1 LLSRQRLPLAVVR
14 ESYMSALQVL
24 PYCGAPPD
32 PGELLSRFNLDPV
45 LMVILAALA
54 VAHLINTNTVR
65 LRAAAA
71 CGWAIAAVALLSP
84 LCALSVSLFSARVGQ
99 HMLLVLVAAP
109 LLALALR
116 PTGSRSGWALW
127 VYGIA
132 FFVALWTWHMPAP
145 YDATFRSTALYWA
158 MHVTLFGSAVLLWR
172 ELLHHALR
180 RTVDALV
187 VGMLTCVQ
195 MGLIG
200 AVLALSTHPL
210 FYPHLLTTAAWG
222 LSPLQDQQ
230 LGGTLMWV
238 PGVLLFLGVAIRSLR
253 RLWHT
258 LEGMGQHDTARLS

>member
-1 LLSRQRLPLAVVR
+1 
-14 ESYMSALQVL
+14 SALQVL

-132 FFVALWTWHMPAP
+132 FFVALRAP
-145 YDATFRSTALYWA
+145 HSRAAYAAPFWSTALCCA
-158 MHVTLFGSAVLLWR
+158 SDVTPSTTAVLLTPKGL
-172 ELLHHALR
+172 EHA
-180 RTVDALV
+180 
-187 VGMLTCVQ
+187 
-195 MGLIG
+195 
-200 AVLALSTHPL
+200 
-210 FYPHLLTTAAWG
+210 
-222 LSPLQDQQ
+222 
-230 LGGTLMWV
+230 
-238 PGVLLFLGVAIRSLR
+238 
-253 RLWHT
+253 
-258 LEGMGQHDTARLS
+258 